1 MNFLKELAQATVLAL
16 LFGGPLFAYF
26 LFVMKP

>member
-1 MNFLKELAQATVLAL
+1 MKYIKELLQALVLAV

>member
-1 MNFLKELAQATVLAL
+1 MKYVKEVVQAAVLAL
-16 LFGGPLFAYF
+16 LFGGPMFAYF